1 MNKARFTKLQQA
13 IAVLENVRDEE
24 QDAFDG
30 IPDNFR
36 NSDQV
41 QRMETGIACLDNAL
55 AELSAFTD

>member
-1 MNKARFTKLQQA
+1 VNKARFIKLQQA
-13 IAVLENVRDEE
+13 IALLENVRDEE

-36 NSDQV
+36 NSERV
-41 QRMETGIACLDNAL
+41 QQMETGIECLDNAL